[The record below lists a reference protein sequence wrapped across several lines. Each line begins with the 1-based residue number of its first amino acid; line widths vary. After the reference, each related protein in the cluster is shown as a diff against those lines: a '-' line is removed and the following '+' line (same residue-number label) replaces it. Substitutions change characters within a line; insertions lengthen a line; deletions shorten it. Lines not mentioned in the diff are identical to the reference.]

1 MSHSIRSKK
10 FQTLETQLIDE
21 LRRLC
26 DNKGKEKNP
35 EAAAD
40 IFNQMG
46 LLYKTKSPDKI
57 SLLQSVALLNA
68 ALTRQPDNSKFKN
81 DLTEMCNHVLH
92 CAKAKQKKCLL
103 KISCNVRKQ
112 IDVMRTNVK
121 QNLMKII
128 KILDDAEASERLLK
142 EQENVKQVYSTQN
155 ILSRHYKRIM
165 ASISEICFEIMGRP
179 PCKYALVGMGS
190 LAREEVSPYSDF
202 EHIVV
207 LENCHSKKKKRN
219 TTNIKEYFRWYSVI
233 FHVIVLNLQ
242 ETILPAMCIPGL
254 NDSSTSNGNWFYDG
268 ITTRGISFDGMM
280 PHACKFPLGRT
291 TKTKNKPFTTELIK
305 PINEMVKYL
314 TTEEDLKNGYK
325 LSEVLTQ
332 TCFVEGDEDV
342 YGKFSNKAKQ
352 VIKEHC
358 GPSLLSRQLNED
370 LENFSLI
377 KNLKNFMFKKS
388 INIKRIVY
396 RSMTLF
402 ISALARLYN
411 VDAASSFEIIN
422 KLKSSQT
429 ISDEATKILSHAVA
443 VACHIRLSH
452 YMSTKQQDDNIYRE
466 NEYRGMEKLKELT
479 KFISQ
484 ECLVKCLVTAFVLQI
499 LLQNNTY
506 IGDFDNSWEQHKLQ
520 ARIHIL
526 NHLGLHQHALT
537 LCNTQLAQ
545 NKTQHWQDVFFL
557 YQSLTTY
564 VILDQDSKIA
574 ELLKNLESIST
585 FRLEDHPMYNDIKFM
600 ELGYLCNRKKFPE
613 VVHGSEAILRSNLS
627 TLQHKGRFHYLIGR
641 AKYNLKDYRGALNTF
656 KNKAWNCVMKE
667 DAIHIISLS
676 LIAIGHQK
684 QGVHWA
690 REGRNLLD
698 QLDATE
704 ELREMLNFSHIISTC
719 GSNRISEW
727 KPFYENV

>member
-1 MSHSIRSKK
+1 MSHSTSNKK

-68 ALTRQPDNSKFKN
+68 ALTRQPDKFKN
-81 DLTEMCNHVLH
+81 DSTKMCNHVLH

-121 QNLMKII
+121 QNLMKIV

-142 EQENVKQVYSTQN
+142 EQENVKQVYSIQN

-280 PHACKFPLGRT
+280 LHACKFPLGRT

-325 LSEVLTQ
+325 LREVLTQ
-332 TCFVEGDEDV
+332 TCFVEEDEDV

-352 VIKEHC
+352 VTNQNC
-358 GPSLLSRQLNED
+358 GSYSILKQLYED
-370 LENFSLI
+370 LENFSQF
-377 KNLKNFMFKKS
+377 KNLLNFTLQKS

-429 ISDEATKILSHAVA
+429 ISESAAKILSHAVA

-479 KFISQ
+479 KFASH
-484 ECLVKCLVTAFVLQI
+484 ECLIKCLVTAFVLQI
-499 LLQNNTY
+499 LLQNHTN
-506 IGDFDNSWEQHKLQ
+506 IGDFDKFWEQHKLLV
-520 ARIHIL
+520 RIHIL
-526 NHLGLHQHALT
+526 NDLGLHQHALP
-537 LCNTQLAQ
+537 LCNAHVNQI
-545 NKTQHWQDVFFL
+545 KTLNHQDVSFL
-557 YQSLTTY
+557 RESLRTY
-564 VILDQDSKIA
+564 YILGLHSKLA

-585 FRLEDHPMYNDIKFM
+585 FRLKDHSM
-600 ELGYLCNRKKFPE
+600 
-613 VVHGSEAILRSNLS
+613 
-627 TLQHKGRFHYLIGR
+627 
-641 AKYNLKDYRGALNTF
+641 
-656 KNKAWNCVMKE
+656 
-667 DAIHIISLS
+667 
-676 LIAIGHQK
+676 
-684 QGVHWA
+684 
-690 REGRNLLD
+690 
-698 QLDATE
+698 
-704 ELREMLNFSHIISTC
+704 
-719 GSNRISEW
+719 
-727 KPFYENV
+727 